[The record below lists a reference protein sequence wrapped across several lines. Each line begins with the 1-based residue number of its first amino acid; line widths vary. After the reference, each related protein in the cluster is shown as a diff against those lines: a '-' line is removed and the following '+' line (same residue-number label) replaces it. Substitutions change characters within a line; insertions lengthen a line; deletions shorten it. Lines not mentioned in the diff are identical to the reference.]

1 MMNDSINIL
10 YPTRS
15 TSPSTPAPVLFAVFP
30 DFLRQDVSNQDDIHE
45 MLKIGEDLETRL
57 AWLSK
62 DKSNVTSMTSRNNH
76 VWTVIQYQLRMT

>member
-45 MLKIGEDLETRL
+45 MLKIGEDSRR
-57 AWLSK
+57 AWRASK